1 MGWFTSLVL
10 LAVVWFMTLFIVLP
24 LRLKT
29 QGDVGKVVPGTP
41 SSAPDD
47 IQIKRKF
54 LLTTFV
60 ALPIWA
66 VLVALILSGTITV
79 DSFDLF
85 TRFGGHLD

>member
-29 QGDVGKVVPGTP
+29 QGDTGNIVPGTP
-41 SSAPDD
+41 ASAPDN

-54 LLTTFV
+54 LITTLV

-66 VLVALILSGTITV
+66 VLVALILSGRITV

-85 TRFGGHLD
+85 TLFGGQLD

>member
-24 LRLKT
+24 LRMKT
-29 QGDVGKVVPGTP
+29 QGDTGDIVPGTP
-41 SSAPDD
+41 SSAPDN
-47 IQIKRKF
+47 IQMKKKF

-60 ALPIWA
+60 AVPIWA
-66 VLVALILSGTITV
+66 ALVAVILSGWITV